1 MTYDR
6 LIHDYL
12 DEGLSDTMQES
23 LFNELANNSELRNE
37 FNKQL
42 KLQQMAKETFENTA
56 PPVDLT
62 NKIFTSVGFSAPY
75 ASVPGFKLS
84 YIFALIPFLMLT
96 IGIANYDFLDSILN
110 NDDNVVKNERLLQN
124 DLTNA
129 NSSGA
134 EGNSNSKGSSQE
146 VKLAFAQIE
155 KNDNSNINSLTKRN
169 NVNYSKSN
177 GVRLSSNSTSSN
189 SNSEK
194 FAKDNISYLHELNM
208 DYEGKPFFYI
218 SSSEMA
224 RNNVKILNLN
234 TPSVISNQPIL
245 INQENINGANNLLMA
260 DNSRMSIS
268 ARAINNSSLYKSDFF
283 TNIPVANYAVNLSYK
298 LDKDWA
304 LYAEYSNENYYQE
317 FQNSNSSGLN
327 FETKQNPVINVLSV
341 GVRHNLNEM
350 FNSNKIFP
358 YVQLGAGYTTI
369 GPVAKLLTGL
379 EIRITNNISFV
390 PSYEFSSLIFKNQT
404 GTYYSFNNGF
414 SLGLNYNFW
423 DR

>member
-62 NKIFTSVGFSAPY
+62 NKIFTSAGFSAPY

-84 YIFALIPFLMLT
+84 YIFAIIPFLLLT
-96 IGIANYDFLDSILN
+96 IGIANYDVVDTFLN
-110 NDDNVVKNERLLQN
+110 NDGKLVKNENLLQN
-124 DLTNA
+124 GLTNA
-129 NSSGA
+129 SSIGPNQIYNSEETSEEAG
-134 EGNSNSKGSSQE
+134 
-146 VKLAFAQIE
+146 VDLAGLN
-155 KNDNSNINSLTKRN
+155 KNDNSNFDNLSNSN
-169 NVNYSKSN
+169 NLKFAEYS
-177 GVRLSSNSTSSN
+177 GVRLSSNSSKAN

-194 FAKDNISYLHELNM
+194 FAKDNIKYLHELNM

-218 SSSEMA
+218 SSSDMA
-224 RNNVKILNLN
+224 NNNVKILNLN

-245 INQENINGANNLLMA
+245 INQENSINNDNLLIA
-260 DNSRMSIS
+260 DNTKMSVS
-268 ARAINNSSLYKSDFF
+268 ARAINNSSLYKSDVF

-298 LDKDWA
+298 IDKDWA
-304 LYAEYSNENYYQE
+304 IFAEYSNENYYQE

-327 FETKQNPVINVLSV
+327 FETKQNPIINVLSI

-350 FNSNKIFP
+350 FNSNKIYPF
-358 YVQLGAGYTTI
+358 VQLGGGYTTI